1 MFHRTEELSDSYY
14 SRLRPVTNEQTAEM
28 RNASCLYWMYQQ
40 NIQFTPL
47 DLETCRRVVDG
58 CSIGAYF
65 VVTQELA
72 RSPDSCLECQHHKVV
87 KKFGSRRAVETVEK
101 AEVVFVLDGTCHR
114 QERDAN
120 GAKHTDLSTLRLL
133 KKLTRFASLVHRHFR
148 EERVITEF
156 GLVAPDLEGKYRLVQ
171 PLASRLNVTYLVAP
185 TFKVLINA
193 SALSST
199 NLTID
204 IVESF
209 WPAAGVL
216 NLDFLELFPYT
227 PPSTSRHFVLI
238 DCIDASTVR
247 AGRRTSCLENDI
259 DFSTARSTIL

>member
-1 MFHRTEELSDSYY
+1 MFFKTDELSESYY
-14 SRLRPVTNEQTAEM
+14 SRLHPVTNEQTAEM

-40 NIQFTPL
+40 NIQFAAQE
-47 DLETCRRVVDG
+47 LETCRRVVDG
-58 CSIGAYF
+58 CSMGAYF

-114 QERDAN
+114 QQSDAN
-120 GAKHTDLSTLRLL
+120 GATHTNTSTLRLL
-133 KKLTRFASLVHRHFR
+133 KKITRMAMLIRRNFR
-148 EERVITEF
+148 QKYVETVF

-171 PLASRLNVTYLVAP
+171 PLSSLLNVTYLVAP
-185 TFKVLINA
+185 TFEVVIN
-193 SALSST
+193 STTLPFT

-204 IVESF
+204 IVDSF
-209 WPAAGVL
+209 WPAAGVM
-216 NLDFLELFPYT
+216 NLDFLELFSYT

-238 DCIDASTVR
+238 DCIETSTIQ
-247 AGRRTSCLENDI
+247 AGRTTSCLENDI